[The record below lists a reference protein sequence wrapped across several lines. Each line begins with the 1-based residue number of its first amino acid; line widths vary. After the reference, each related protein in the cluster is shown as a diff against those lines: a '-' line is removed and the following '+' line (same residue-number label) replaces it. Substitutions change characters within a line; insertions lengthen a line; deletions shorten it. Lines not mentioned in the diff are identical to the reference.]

1 MYCSRRL
8 YKGNAYEIC
17 LPIADTGI
25 TVVRFYT
32 RGDIILEKEPET
44 TGDSMCFS
52 FTEEDLASLEDGVL
66 RYGYDDFDTNSP
78 YVVVTPGDYSGSTLD
93 DLLEDAYDSGYTA
106 GQEDCSG
113 GTCEGVWESGYTSGY
128 TDGVDSIQE
137 LTLRE
142 NITDNGEYAWAPLDG
157 LYKEVY
163 LNVNVPQ
170 TGHTDQEMQDS
181 WDSGYTS
188 GYTDGQNA
196 CSGSSC
202 NIQAVKAY
210 NILSSDTRIFR
221 GKAAEANK
229 FYISQNIA
237 PGPLTAITPDAG
249 YDGIGQ
255 VNIGITRIEIT
266 SVYNS
271 GVTEGFASGYT
282 SGYTDGLNAC
292 SGYTQEDLDNAYASG
307 YSAGIEA
314 CSGSPEPVYSAMP
327 LTMEI
332 TSPGYIL
339 YKDGSQTG
347 YFSGAT
353 ISYSMDSGVTWTTIS
368 GLTGGTQIQVSSGD
382 TVMFKGDNATYGTN
396 GLGFLGFSNSTA
408 GFKVYGNIMSL
419 IDSQG
424 FISATTLSSQWTFAH
439 LFADCTGLTDAS
451 NLVLP
456 ATSLSFGCYEQLFL
470 QCTNLVSAPELPA
483 TVLSPYCYELM
494 FGFTNLIEAPV
505 LCATTLT
512 DHCYFAMFRFCGS
525 LQKVVCYATDIS
537 ANDCTVDWLK
547 GVPAEGTFEK
557 APGMTS
563 WPSGSAGIPT
573 GWTVVDAT

>member
-25 TVVRFYT
+25 TMVRFYT

-93 DLLEDAYDSGYTA
+93 DLLEDAFDSGYTA
-106 GQEDCSG
+106 GQEDCSGGSCDYAYESGYTGGYESGYTDGQADCSGSSCNIQESRMFAYGGPGSRATFDEQTKQYIGEKTIIPYPDYDCMGQVALYVNIDATDAINYGYASGYSAGQQDCSG
-113 GTCEGVWESGYTSGY
+113 GTCEGVWESGYTSGF
-128 TDGVDSIQE
+128 TDGVESVPAE
-137 LTLRE
+137 PLRE
-142 NITDNGEYAWAPLDG
+142 TITENGDYAYAPLEGYYRSVHLTVD
-157 LYKEVY
+157 
-163 LNVNVPQ
+163 VPQ
-170 TGHTDQEMQDS
+170 T
-181 WDSGYTS
+181 
-188 GYTDGQNA
+188 
-196 CSGSSC
+196 
-202 NIQAVKAY
+202 
-210 NILSSDTRIFR
+210 
-221 GKAAEANK
+221 
-229 FYISQNIA
+229 
-237 PGPLTAITPDAG
+237 
-249 YDGIGQ
+249 
-255 VNIGITRIEIT
+255 
-266 SVYNS
+266 
-271 GVTEGFASGYT
+271 
-282 SGYTDGLNAC
+282 
-292 SGYTQEDLDNAYASG
+292 GYTQEDLDNAFASG
-307 YSAGIEA
+307 YSAGYDSGYTDGIEA

-332 TSPGYIL
+332 ISPGYIL

-439 LFADCTGLTDAS
+439 LFANCTGLTDAS

-525 LQKVVCYATDIS
+525 LQKVVSYATDIS